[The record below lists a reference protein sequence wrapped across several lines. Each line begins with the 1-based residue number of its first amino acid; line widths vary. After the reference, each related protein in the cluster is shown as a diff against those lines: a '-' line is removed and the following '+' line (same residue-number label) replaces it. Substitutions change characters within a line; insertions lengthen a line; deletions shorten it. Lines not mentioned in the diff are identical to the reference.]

1 MRAEFLRF
9 VIILA
14 TCALYGLVHSWL
26 ASIQAKDLARKLLGD
41 RIVTRYYR
49 VVYNI
54 FAVLSFLPIL
64 AIMASLPDRLLYR
77 VPMPWLLLTF
87 AIQGLAALTVLIG
100 VLQTGLLDFAGLRQ
114 LFKLPGDRSAELVT
128 GGLYRY
134 VRHPLYTA
142 GLVFLWFAP
151 GMSIN
156 VLALV
161 VGLSAYLVI
170 GALFEERKLVRQYG
184 QVYLDYRR
192 VTPMLIPGMIFPRSA
207 VQKNKV

>member
-1 MRAEFLRF
+1 M
-9 VIILA
+9 
-14 TCALYGLVHSWL
+14 
-26 ASIQAKDLARKLLGD
+26 
-41 RIVTRYYR
+41 
-49 VVYNI
+49 
-54 FAVLSFLPIL
+54 
-64 AIMASLPDRLLYR
+64 
-77 VPMPWLLLTF
+77 
-87 AIQGLAALTVLIG
+87 LIG

-142 GLVFLWFAP
+142 GLVFLWFSP
-151 GMSIN
+151 EMSIN
-156 VLALV
+156 LLALF

-192 VTPMLIPGMIFPRSA
+192 VTPMLIPGNLFPRSA